1 MRFSLNEKNYFCY
14 MRNIF
19 LILLLPIYSISQSL
33 YNPQLLYDNPGGIFD
48 EDSLR
53 SIYLDF
59 YNPNYHNYLV
69 NSWYYNPSER
79 IPAILTLNGNQ
90 LDSVAVRYKGNS
102 TFCLPNDVQSVKVPY
117 NIDMNYYID
126 DQQLL
131 GYNKIKLAN
140 AWMDPTFL
148 KQIISSNIYRK
159 YLPTGESNLVKLYA
173 QGNYVGLYVN
183 DESIN
188 KQFLKKHFDEKSGP
202 LFKCDNIDRF
212 CDTANAPSA
221 MPPNLYYMG
230 DDTTL
235 YYNSYD
241 MKSDDGWQDLVNLIK
256 TISLDFNNIDSVLNV
271 DRTLWAFAANQ
282 VLLNLDCYNTYYMH
296 NYYLYKSKDNLFQM
310 IPWDLDNSFT
320 GAIMG
325 WDFWNPS
332 NVYEYDP
339 YFTGPNLGSA
349 QPWEERPLLYNLLNN
364 PLYRK
369 IYTAHIRTIVNESL
383 DTSYIRSEL
392 NSFQQLL
399 YNAADNDQNK
409 AFSMQ
414 NLIDNLESPIW
425 TGWGFGGIMSSIDAR
440 KEYLLN
446 HPEISLIPPSLTNP
460 VVANNTI
467 SVEASNATFVEL
479 LATTSEYNSKFKSFS
494 MYDDGTNGDLLANDG
509 VYSAF
514 LPYAN
519 FNGKIKYY
527 FRAHNND
534 ALRTLP
540 ERAEYEFFELTNV
553 TNTKDFVT
561 NSKKLIKIADL
572 LGRDVEKIKFNTYL
586 LYIYSDGS
594 VEKKIIIKK

>member
-1 MRFSLNEKNYFCY
+1 MTV
-14 MRNIF
+14 
-19 LILLLPIYSISQSL
+19 LP
-33 YNPQLLYDNPGGIFD
+33 
-48 EDSLR
+48 
-53 SIYLDF
+53 
-59 YNPNYHNYLV
+59 
-69 NSWYYNPSER
+69 
-79 IPAILTLNGNQ
+79 
-90 LDSVAVRYKGNS
+90 
-102 TFCLPNDVQSVKVPY
+102 
-117 NIDMNYYID
+117 
-126 DQQLL
+126 
-131 GYNKIKLAN
+131 
-140 AWMDPTFL
+140 DPTL
-148 KQIISSNIYRK
+148 
-159 YLPTGESNLVKLYA
+159 A
-173 QGNYVGLYVN
+173 
-183 DESIN
+183 
-188 KQFLKKHFDEKSGP
+188 
-202 LFKCDNIDRF
+202 
-212 CDTANAPSA
+212 
-221 MPPNLYYMG
+221 
-230 DDTTL
+230 
-235 YYNSYD
+235 
-241 MKSDDGWQDLVNLIK
+241 
-256 TISLDFNNIDSVLNV
+256 
-271 DRTLWAFAANQ
+271 
-282 VLLNLDCYNTYYMH
+282 LLNT
-296 NYYLYKSKDNLFQM
+296 
-310 IPWDLDNSFT
+310 
-320 GAIMG
+320 
-325 WDFWNPS
+325 
-332 NVYEYDP
+332 
-339 YFTGPNLGSA
+339 
-349 QPWEERPLLYNLLNN
+349 

-369 IYTAHIRTIVNESL
+369 IYTAHIRTIINESL
-383 DTSYIRSEL
+383 DTSYIRTEL

-460 VVANNTI
+460 LLANNTI

-534 ALRTLP
+534 ALSILP

-561 NSKKLIKIADL
+561 NSKKLIKIVDL
-572 LGRDVEKIKFNTYL
+572 LGRDLEKVKFNTNL